1 MRMIRGIFGLLLGML
16 LILGIMF
23 VTLIVREDRNRET
36 VSKVST
42 AKYHLQ
48 ILVQNTDEYFWQYF
62 KDGARTAAEEMDVYA
77 EFVPIAGKDS
87 EAIKDAVEKGIYSG
101 VNGIALKPAD
111 ALGTKEIAKEAK
123 EKNIPLLIYENDSYN
138 ISDLPIVGSNS
149 YTIGTMAGT
158 MGAQAIGSGT
168 KAVIIM
174 NEAGEEGDISYRNLS
189 IQGIAESFSLKG
201 NIEIEEIY
209 TLKQNMFDA
218 EKVTYSIISKHK
230 DVNLIICLDEKSTP
244 GVAQVLVDNNLVG
257 DIKLVG
263 YGSMPLTLDYV
274 ERGVIYG
281 TVSPDAYKIG
291 YYTVKQLAQELNG
304 VQISDYKSTPL
315 YSIDASNV
323 ASFNNGAAKKE
334 GGE

>member
-1 MRMIRGIFGLLLGML
+1 MKMLRAIFGLLLGML
-16 LILGIMF
+16 LILAVMF
-23 VTLIVREDRNRET
+23 GRLMLQENRKTET
-36 VSKVST
+36 VSKAKD

-62 KDGARTAAEEMDVYA
+62 KDGARKAADEMNVYA
-77 EFVPIAGKDS
+77 EFVPIAQKNGDL
-87 EAIKDAVEKGIYSG
+87 IKDTVEKGIYGG
-101 VNGIALKPAD
+101 VDGIALKPAD
-111 ALGTKEIAKEAK
+111 ALGTKEIAEEANAK
-123 EKNIPLLIYENDSYN
+123 KIPLLIYENDSYN
-138 ISDLPIVGSNS
+138 ISDVPIVGSNS

-158 MGAQAIGSGT
+158 MGANAIGNGK

-189 IQGIAESFSLKG
+189 IQGIAEAFSLKG
-201 NIEIEEIY
+201 NIEIEDIY
-209 TLKQNMFDA
+209 TLKQNMFEA
-218 EKVTYSIISKHK
+218 EKVTYSIITKHK

-257 DIKLVG
+257 DIKMVG

-281 TVSPDAYKIG
+281 TVCPNAYEIG
-291 YYTVKQLAQELNG
+291 YYTVKQLAQKLNG
-304 VQISDYKSTPL
+304 VQISDYKSTQL
-315 YSIDASNV
+315 YTIDSSNV
-323 ASFNNGAAKKE
+323 ADYDNRLQKKE

>member
-1 MRMIRGIFGLLLGML
+1 ML
-16 LILGIMF
+16 LILAVMF
-23 VTLIVREDRNRET
+23 GKLFFQESRKTET
-36 VSKVST
+36 ISKAQE

-48 ILVQNTDEYFWQYF
+48 ILVQNTDEYFWKDF
-62 KDGARTAAEEMDVYA
+62 KDGARKAADEMDVYA
-77 EFVPIAGKDS
+77 EFVPIVQKDGES
-87 EAIKDAVEKGIYSG
+87 IKDAVEKGIYGG
-101 VNGIALKPAD
+101 VDGIAFKPAD

-123 EKNIPLLIYENDSYN
+123 AKKIPLLIYENDSFN
-138 ISDLPIVGSNS
+138 ISDVPIVGSNS
-149 YTIGTMAGT
+149 YTIGSMAGK
-158 MGAQAIGSGT
+158 MGADAIGNGR

-189 IQGIAESFSLKG
+189 MQGIAEAFSSKG
-201 NIEIEEIY
+201 NIEIEEVY
-209 TLKQNMFDA
+209 TLKQNMFEA

-281 TVSPDAYKIG
+281 TVCPNAYEIG

-304 VQISDYKSTPL
+304 VQISDYKSTQL
-315 YSIDASNV
+315 YTIDASNV
-323 ASFNNGAAKKE
+323 AEHDDRMPKKE

>member
-1 MRMIRGIFGLLLGML
+1 MLRGIFGMLLGML
-16 LILGIMF
+16 LILAVMF
-23 VTLIVREDRNRET
+23 GNLFLQENRKTET
-36 VSKVST
+36 ISKVQE

-48 ILVQNTDEYFWQYF
+48 ILVQNTDEYFWTYF
-62 KDGARTAAEEMDVYA
+62 KDGARDAAVEMNAYA
-77 EFVPIAGKDS
+77 EFVPIAQKSG

-101 VNGIALKPAD
+101 VDGIALKPAD

-123 EKNIPLLIYENDSYN
+123 AKKIPLLTYENDSFN
-138 ISDLPIVGSNS
+138 IADVPSVGSNS
-149 YTIGTMAGT
+149 YTIGSMAGK
-158 MGAQAIGSGT
+158 MGADAIGSGK

-189 IQGIAESFSLKG
+189 MQGIAEAFSSKG
-201 NIEIEEIY
+201 NIEIEEVY
-209 TLKQNMFDA
+209 TLKQNMFEA
-218 EKVTYSIISKHK
+218 EKVTYSIIAQHK
-230 DVNLIICLDEKSTP
+230 DINLIICLDEKSTP

-281 TVSPDAYKIG
+281 TVCPNAYEIG
-291 YYTVKQLAQELNG
+291 YYTVKQLAQALNG
-304 VQISDYKSTPL
+304 VQISDYKSTQL
-315 YSIDASNV
+315 YTIDASNV
-323 ASFNNGAAKKE
+323 AEYDDRMPKKE

>member
-1 MRMIRGIFGLLLGML
+1 ML
-16 LILGIMF
+16 LILLVMF
-23 VTLIVREDRNRET
+23 GGLLIREDKNSET
-36 VSKVST
+36 VSKAKD

-62 KDGARTAAEEMDVYA
+62 KDGARNASDEMNVYT
-77 EFVPIAGKDS
+77 EFVPIDQKDG
-87 EAIKDAVEKGIYSG
+87 EVVKDAVEKGIYGG
-101 VNGIALKPAD
+101 VSGIALKPAD
-111 ALGTKEIAKEAK
+111 ALGTREIAKEAK
-123 EKNIPLLIYENDSYN
+123 AKGIPLLIYENDSYN
-138 ISDLPIVGSNS
+138 ISDVPIVGSNS

-158 MGAQAIGSGT
+158 MGATAIGNGK

-189 IQGIAESFSLKG
+189 IQGIAEAFSLKG

-209 TLKQNMFDA
+209 TLKQNMFEA

-281 TVSPDAYKIG
+281 TVCPNAYEIG
-291 YYTVKQLAQELNG
+291 YYTVKQLAQELKG
-304 VQISDYKSTPL
+304 VQISDYKSTQL
-315 YSIDASNV
+315 YTIDASNV
-323 ASFNNGAAKKE
+323 ADYDDGMPKKE